1 MERLT
6 VTLCGTMTHE
16 AYISTSSERERERGR
31 RLKEDMEVAFKTLFL
46 GFNSKII
53 RPKQNVDVLIPN
65 LSSKRESFPLQMR
78 YNAIKFR
85 ERACTKNLLAV
96 CAVSSGVEDNEV
108 LSSQLQDF
116 SVAASGTSKASEL
129 KISVEVSGTKTQ
141 SIFDDVFS
149 KMVADAQPIPGFR
162 RLKGGKT
169 PDIPT
174 EILLQVLGPSKVY
187 KQVITK
193 VINSTIAEYVEKEGL
208 TVSKDLRVEQ
218 SFEDLEAM
226 FEPGDQFSFDVVV
239 KLQELN

>member
-129 KISVEVSGTKTQ
+129 KI
-141 SIFDDVFS
+141 
-149 KMVADAQPIPGFR
+149 
-162 RLKGGKT
+162 
-169 PDIPT
+169 PT